1 MKDKDKEPETQH
13 PSELDV
19 WASLTLQNRRYH
31 DKHEHDGPTQWELAL
46 KRMRAEQ
53 KAKEEEQ

>member
-31 DKHEHDGPTQWELAL
+31 DKHEHDGPTQEG
-46 KRMRAEQ
+46 EQ
-53 KAKEEEQ
+53 